1 MDGVAQ
7 ARPNALQALIEHL
20 LSVEMFDQLELS
32 RAEAIAR
39 LQGDRIDRVLNQLG
53 LVSDDALCVAWSVVT
68 GLPVVS
74 ETDYPSQAVMLDQLG
89 AGFLLHAGAVPL
101 AFDGERIDVAI
112 TDPLDAFT
120 PSAIAAKTGL
130 QTRLKIARAQD
141 LRRAIDRLYVVE
153 KAEDEAGQEAV
164 HDSLSGDLDRLRDL
178 ASDAPVIKLV
188 QAVLERGI
196 ASGASDIHITV
207 TRKGARVRL
216 RVDGVLKDWPDG
228 IPLRLYDGVVSR
240 IKILGG
246 LDIAERRLPQ
256 DGSARVVANGREVD
270 LRIATMPHLSGEG
283 VVVRILDRSALSKDL
298 TDLGVS
304 ARFIDDLKAALAK
317 PSGIVLMTGPTGS
330 GKTTTLYAALRA
342 IGRSDR
348 NIITIEDPVEYQLP
362 SVTQIQV
369 EGKIGFTFATALR
382 AALRQDPDVILVG
395 EIRDVET
402 AEIAV
407 RAALTGHLVL
417 ASIHTNSSAAALPRL
432 TEMGIESYLLAST
445 VRAVMAQRLVRTNC
459 PHCVKNFPLDLERL
473 RILGMDVPQGLVS
486 SARGSGCPSCEG
498 TGYKGRTAV
507 TEFMSV
513 SRDMERLIA
522 EGATARKLEARA
534 QQDGMRTLA
543 QSGLDLLCSGRTT
556 LDELERVIG
565 GG

>member
-1 MDGVAQ
+1 M
-7 ARPNALQALIEHL
+7 IEHL
-20 LSVEMFDQLELS
+20 LNVAVLDQLELS

-53 LVSDDALCVAWSVVT
+53 LVSDDALCAAWSIVT
-68 GLPVVS
+68 GLPVAS

-101 AFDGERIDVAI
+101 AFDGEGVDVAI
-112 TDPLDAFT
+112 TDPLDLFT

-141 LRRAIDRLYVVE
+141 LQRAIDRLYAVE
-153 KAEDEAGQEAV
+153 KAEEEAGQEAV

-216 RVDGVLKDWPDG
+216 RIDGVLKDWPDG

-283 VVVRILDRSALSKDL
+283 VVVRILDRSALSQDL

-304 ARFIDDLKAALAK
+304 IAFIDDLKAALAK

-369 EGKIGFTFATALR
+369 DGKIGFTFATALR

-402 AEIAV
+402 AGIAV

-432 TEMGIESYLLAST
+432 TEMGIEPYLLAST
-445 VRAVMAQRLVRTNC
+445 VRAVMAQRLVRINC
-459 PHCVKNFPLDLERL
+459 PHCVKAFPLDFDRL
-473 RILGMDVPQGLVS
+473 HILGMDVPQGPVS
-486 SARGSGCPSCEG
+486 SARGSGCPACEG

-507 TEFMSV
+507 TEFMSI
-513 SRDMERLIA
+513 SRDMEKLIA

-565 GG
+565 GA

>member
-1 MDGVAQ
+1 MDGLVPS
-7 ARPNALQALIEHL
+7 RPDRLRRFIEHL
-20 LSVEMFDQLELS
+20 LSAAVFDQLELS

-53 LVSDDALCVAWSVVT
+53 LVSDDALCAAWSTVT
-68 GLPVVS
+68 GLPMAS
-74 ETDYPSQAVMLDQLG
+74 ETDYPSQAVMADQLG

-101 AFDGERIDVAI
+101 SFDGEGIDVAI

-130 QTRLKIARAQD
+130 RTRLKIARTQE
-141 LRRAIDRLYVVE
+141 LQRALDRLYAVE
-153 KAEDEAGQEAV
+153 GSEGAAGQETV
-164 HDSLSGDLDRLRDL
+164 HDSLNGDLDRLRDL

-196 ASGASDIHITV
+196 SSGASDIHITV

-216 RVDGVLKDWPDG
+216 RTDGVLKEWPDG

-283 VVVRILDRSALSKDL
+283 VVVRILDRSALSQDL

-304 ARFIDDLKAALAK
+304 ASFIDDLKAALAK
-317 PSGIVLMTGPTGS
+317 PSGIILMTGPTGS

-369 EGKIGFTFATALR
+369 DAKIGFTFATALR
-382 AALRQDPDVILVG
+382 AALRQDPDVILIG
-395 EIRDVET
+395 EIRDIET

-432 TEMGIESYLLAST
+432 TDMGIEPYLLAST

-459 PHCVKNFPLDLERL
+459 PHCLQDAPLDLNRL
-473 RILGMDVPQGLVS
+473 RLLDTEVPRGPVS
-486 SARGSGCPSCEG
+486 SARGAGCTSCEG
-498 TGYKGRTAV
+498 TGFKGRTAV
-507 TEFMSV
+507 TEFMSI

-522 EGATARKLEARA
+522 ERASARQLEARA

-543 QSGLDLLCSGRTT
+543 QSGLELLCSGRTT
-556 LDELERVIG
+556 LGELERVIG

>member
-1 MDGVAQ
+1 LSSGILD
-7 ARPNALQALIEHL
+7 RP
-20 LSVEMFDQLELS
+20 ELA
-32 RAEAIAR
+32 RAEAIAKVQR
-39 LQGDRIDRVLNQLG
+39 ERIDRVLNQIG
-53 LVSDDALCVAWSVVT
+53 LVSDDALCAAWSEVT
-68 GLPVVS
+68 NLPVVA
-74 ETDYPSQAVMLDQLG
+74 EADYPQRPVLAEQLG

-101 AFDGERIDVAI
+101 SSDSDGVDLAI
-112 TDPLDAFT
+112 ADPLDAFT
-120 PSAIAAKTGL
+120 PAAIAAKTGL
-130 QTRLKIARAQD
+130 RTRLKIGRSQD
-141 LRRAIDRLYVVE
+141 LRRALDRLYVVKDAASE
-153 KAEDEAGQEAV
+153 IGPETV
-164 HDSLSGDLDRLRDL
+164 HDSLTSDLDRLRDL

-188 QAVLERGI
+188 QGVLERGI
-196 ASGASDIHITV
+196 SSRASDIHITV
-207 TRKGARVRL
+207 NRKGARVRL
-216 RVDGVLKDWPDG
+216 RTDGVLKEWPDS
-228 IPLRLYDGVVSR
+228 IPLGLYDGVVSR

-256 DGSARVVANGREVD
+256 DGSARVVANGCEVD

-283 VVVRILDRSALSKDL
+283 VVVRILDRSALSRDL

-304 ARFIDDLKAALAK
+304 AGFIDDLKAALAK

-369 EGKIGFTFATALR
+369 DAKIGFTFAAALR
-382 AALRQDPDVILVG
+382 AALRQDPDVILIG

-432 TEMGIESYLLAST
+432 TDMGIEPYLLAST

-459 PHCVKNFPLDLERL
+459 PHCAQRSALDLDRL
-473 RILGMDVPQGLVS
+473 RLLGMDAPQGPILS
-486 SARGSGCPSCEG
+486 TRGSGCPSCEG

-507 TEFMSV
+507 TEFMGV
-513 SRDMERLIA
+513 SRDLEKLIA
-522 EGATARKLEARA
+522 EGATARQLEVRA